1 MSDILAEKDA
11 IMRIRLLARV
21 HF

>member
-1 MSDILAEKDA
+1 MSDVLAEKDA